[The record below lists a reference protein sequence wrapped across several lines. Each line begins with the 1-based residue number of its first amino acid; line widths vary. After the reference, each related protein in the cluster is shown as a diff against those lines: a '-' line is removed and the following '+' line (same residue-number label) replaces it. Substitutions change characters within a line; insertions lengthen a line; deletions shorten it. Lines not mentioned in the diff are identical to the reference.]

1 MNVENKII
9 IIDTTINN
17 NIEMNNEITRREE
30 NMVLPNLIYRFKFTE
45 EFIKELYEFS
55 KIHQYDERK
64 DFKEAWKIWTEEN
77 ENIINYEMTRL
88 NNLGYKG
95 NILDKMFKSSRYY
108 FRKKSTEKKQPKQR
122 REYISVTRELL
133 NAMDSHIEKNIFCE
147 DYQPKTG
154 FILFCRDNEII
165 LKEALT
171 KIFEQGIRDSQLI
184 QEKIKKTYKN
194 RYFILTQINNK

>member
-1 MNVENKII
+1 MNAENKFI

-45 EFIKELYEFS
+45 EFMKELYEFS

-64 DFKEAWKIWTEEN
+64 DFKEAWKIWAEEN
-77 ENIINYEMTRL
+77 ENIINYEITRL

-108 FRKKSTEKKQPKQR
+108 FRKKSTEKKQPRQR

-171 KIFEQGIRDSQLI
+171 KIFEQGIKDSQVI

>member
-77 ENIINYEMTRL
+77 ENIINYEITRL